1 MLLIPAIDLKK
12 GFCVRLLQ
20 GESDKETVY
29 SNDPAAMAVTFEEAG
44 AKRLHLVDLDGAF
57 QGEGANISSIRSILK
72 NVSIPVQIGGGL
84 RTEEDIDRML
94 ALGVSA
100 VIVGTMAVKHPDVLE
115 KLLKKYTDEQ
125 IILGIDAR
133 NRKVSIEG
141 WKESTEIQD
150 VEFALRWK
158 NSGIKR
164 VVFTDI
170 SRDGMLSGP
179 NLAALREM
187 AEHTGLKIVASG
199 GISSMDDLEQL
210 KTLEPNGVDQ
220 AISGK
225 AIYEGKID
233 LKRVFKCLQSE

>member
-1 MLLIPAIDLKK
+1 MQLIPAIDLKN
-12 GFCVRLLQ
+12 GSCVRLLQ
-20 GESDKETVY
+20 GNSDKETVY
-29 SNDPAAMAVTFEEAG
+29 SNDPAGMAVKFEESG

-57 QGEGANISSIRSILK
+57 QGISSNISSIRSILK

-84 RTEEDIDRML
+84 RTEEDIDNMID
-94 ALGVSA
+94 LGVSS
-100 VIVGTMAVKHPDVLE
+100 VIIGTMAVNLPDVLE
-115 KLLKKYTDEQ
+115 KLLNKYTDEQ
-125 IILGIDAR
+125 IILGIDSR

-141 WKESTEIQD
+141 WKENTQIQD

-170 SRDGMLSGP
+170 SRDGMLRGP
-179 NLAALREM
+179 NLVALREM

-199 GISSMDDLEQL
+199 GISSLEDLEKL
-210 KTLEPNGVDQ
+210 KNLEQYGVDQ
-220 AISGK
+220 VISGK
-225 AIYEGKID
+225 AIYERKID

>member
-1 MLLIPAIDLKK
+1 MQLIPAIDLKN
-12 GFCVRLLQ
+12 GSCVRLLQ
-20 GESDKETVY
+20 GKSDKETVY
-29 SNDPAAMAVTFEEAG
+29 SNDPAGMAIKFEEAG

-57 QGEGANISSIRSILK
+57 QGINSNITSIRLIMK

-84 RTEEDIDRML
+84 RTEEDIENMID
-94 ALGVSA
+94 LGVSS
-100 VIVGTMAVKHPDVLE
+100 VIVGTMAVNLPDVLE
-115 KLLKKYTDEQ
+115 KLLNKYTDEQ
-125 IILGIDAR
+125 IILGIDSR

-141 WKESTEIQD
+141 WKENTQIQD

-179 NLAALREM
+179 NLVALREM

-199 GISSMDDLEQL
+199 GISSLEDLEKL
-210 KTLEPNGVDQ
+210 KNLEPYGVDQ

-225 AIYEGKID
+225 AIYERKID
-233 LKRVFKCLQSE
+233 LNKVFKCLQSE

>member
-1 MLLIPAIDLKK
+1 MLLIPAIDLRN

-44 AKRLHLVDLDGAF
+44 AKLLHLVDLDGAF

-150 VEFALRWK
+150 VKFALRWK

-187 AEHTGLKIVASG
+187 AEYTGLKIVASG

>member
-1 MLLIPAIDLKK
+1 MLLIPAIDLRN

-29 SNDPAAMAVTFEEAG
+29 SNDPVSMAVTFEEAG

-150 VEFALRWK
+150 VKFALRWK

-187 AEHTGLKIVASG
+187 AENTGLKIVASG

-210 KTLEPNGVDQ
+210 KTLEQNGVDQ

>member
-1 MLLIPAIDLKK
+1 MLLIPAIDLKN

-57 QGEGANISSIRSILK
+57 QGEGANISSIRSIMK

-150 VEFALRWK
+150 VKFALRWK

>member
-1 MLLIPAIDLKK
+1 MLLIPAIDLRN

-57 QGEGANISSIRSILK
+57 QGKSANISSIRSILK

-150 VEFALRWK
+150 VKFALRWK

-187 AEHTGLKIVASG
+187 AEQTGLKIVASG

>member
-1 MLLIPAIDLKK
+1 MLLIPAIDLRN

-29 SNDPAAMAVTFEEAG
+29 SNDPAAMAVKFEEAG
-44 AKRLHLVDLDGAF
+44 AERLHLVDLDGAF
-57 QGEGANISSIRSILK
+57 QGEGSNISSIRSILK

-150 VEFALRWK
+150 VKFALRWK

>member
-1 MLLIPAIDLKK
+1 MLLIPAIDLRN

-100 VIVGTMAVKHPDVLE
+100 VIVGTMAVKHPNVLE

-141 WKESTEIQD
+141 WKECTEIKD

-187 AEHTGLKIVASG
+187 AEHSGLKIVASG
-199 GISSMDDLEQL
+199 GISSMEDLEQL

>member
-1 MLLIPAIDLKK
+1 MLLIPAIDLKN

-29 SNDPAAMAVTFEEAG
+29 SNDPAAMAVKFEEAG

-57 QGEGANISSIRSILK
+57 QGECANISSICSILN

-84 RTEEDIDRML
+84 RTEEDIERML

-100 VIVGTMAVKHPDVLE
+100 VIVGTMAVKRPDVLE

-150 VEFALRWK
+150 VKFALRWK

>member
-1 MLLIPAIDLKK
+1 MLLIPAIDLRN

-57 QGEGANISSIRSILK
+57 QGERANISSIRSILK

-150 VEFALRWK
+150 VKFALRWK

>member
-1 MLLIPAIDLKK
+1 MLLIPAIDLRN

-72 NVSIPVQIGGGL
+72 NVSIPVQIGGGM

-150 VEFALRWK
+150 VKFALRWK

>member
-1 MLLIPAIDLKK
+1 MLLIPAIDLRN

-150 VEFALRWK
+150 VKFALRWK

-187 AEHTGLKIVASG
+187 AENTGLKIVASG

>member
-1 MLLIPAIDLKK
+1 MLLIPAIDLKN

-20 GESDKETVY
+20 GESDMETVY
-29 SNDPAAMAVTFEEAG
+29 SSDPAAMAVKFEEAG
-44 AKRLHLVDLDGAF
+44 AERLHLVDLDGAF

-72 NVSIPVQIGGGL
+72 NISIPVQIGGGL
-84 RTEEDIDRML
+84 RTEEDIERML

-100 VIVGTMAVKHPDVLE
+100 VIVGTMAVKRPDVLE

-141 WKESTEIQD
+141 WKEITEIQD
-150 VEFALRWK
+150 VEFAIRWK

>member
-29 SNDPAAMAVTFEEAG
+29 SNDPAAMAVKFEKTG

-57 QGEGANISSIRSILK
+57 KGVGDNISSIRSILK

-84 RTEEDIDRML
+84 RTEEDIYRML
-94 ALGVSA
+94 DLGASS
-100 VIVGTMAVKHPDVLE
+100 VIVGTMAVKRPDVLE
-115 KLLKKYTDEQ
+115 KLLNKYTDEQ
-125 IILGIDAR
+125 IILGIDVR

-141 WKESTEIQD
+141 WNESTVIQD

-158 NSGIKR
+158 NSVLQR
-164 VVFTDI
+164 VIFTDI
-170 SRDGMLSGP
+170 SRDGMLRGP

-199 GISSMDDLEQL
+199 GISSMDDLEKL
-210 KTLEPNGVDQ
+210 KTLEPYGVDQ
-220 AISGK
+220 VISGK
-225 AIYEGKID
+225 AIYERKID
-233 LKRVFKCLQSE
+233 LKKVFKCLQSE

>member
-1 MLLIPAIDLKK
+1 MLLIPAIDLKN

-29 SNDPAAMAVTFEEAG
+29 SNDPAAMAVKFEEAG

-57 QGEGANISSIRSILK
+57 QGECANISSICSILN

-84 RTEEDIDRML
+84 RTEEDIERML

-100 VIVGTMAVKHPDVLE
+100 VIVGTMAVKRPDVLE

-141 WKESTEIQD
+141 WKESTKIQD

-158 NSGIKR
+158 KSGIKR

-233 LKRVFKCLQSE
+233 LRKVFKCLQSE

>member
-1 MLLIPAIDLKK
+1 MLLIPAIDLRN

-29 SNDPAAMAVTFEEAG
+29 SNDPASMAVTFEEAG

-141 WKESTEIQD
+141 WKEITEIQD
-150 VEFALRWK
+150 IKFALRWK

-179 NLAALREM
+179 NLVALREM

>member
-1 MLLIPAIDLKK
+1 MLLIPAIDLRN

-29 SNDPAAMAVTFEEAG
+29 SNDPAAMAVRFEEAG

-150 VEFALRWK
+150 VKFALRWK

>member
-1 MLLIPAIDLKK
+1 MLLIPAIDLRN

-20 GESDKETVY
+20 GDSDKETVY

-150 VEFALRWK
+150 VKFALRWK

-233 LKRVFKCLQSE
+233 LKRVFKCLPSE

>member
-1 MLLIPAIDLKK
+1 MLLIPAIDLKN
-12 GFCVRLLQ
+12 GSCVRLLQ
-20 GESDKETVY
+20 GEFDKETVY
-29 SNDPAAMAVTFEEAG
+29 SNDPAAMAVKFEEAG
-44 AKRLHLVDLDGAF
+44 AKRLHLVDLDGSF
-57 QGEGANISSIRSILK
+57 DGIGANISSIRSILK
-72 NVSIPVQIGGGL
+72 NVSIPVQIGGGM

-94 ALGVSA
+94 ALGASA
-100 VIVGTMAVKHPDVLE
+100 VIVGTMAVKDPDVLE

-125 IILGIDAR
+125 IILGIDSR

-141 WKESTEIQD
+141 WREKTQIQD

-187 AEHTGLKIVASG
+187 AEHTGLRIVASG
-199 GISSMDDLEQL
+199 GISSMEDLEKL
-210 KTLEPNGVDQ
+210 KNLEQYGVDQ
-220 AISGK
+220 VISGK
-225 AIYEGKID
+225 AIYERKID

>member
-1 MLLIPAIDLKK
+1 MLLIPAIDLKN

-57 QGEGANISSIRSILK
+57 QGERANISSIRSILK

-84 RTEEDIDRML
+84 RTEEDIDNMID
-94 ALGVSA
+94 LGVSS
-100 VIVGTMAVKHPDVLE
+100 VIVGTMAVKRPDVLE

-141 WKESTEIQD
+141 WKEPTEIQD

-179 NLAALREM
+179 NLSALLEM
-187 AEHTGLKIVASG
+187 AKHTGLKIVASG